1 MNPVAIYH
9 FFFLRLFFFKDS
21 LRRLTISR
29 LGWQKL
35 YYFKSIMNPVAIYHF
50 FSFKSFFVFFFI
62 IYWLSMIKWRFR
74 GGAVESF
81 FGAQQNGISAML
93 PECYQFA
100 LLGQLCL
107 DVGFGYV

>member
-1 MNPVAIYH
+1 LVVYDQMAI
-9 FFFLRLFFFKDS
+9 S
-21 LRRLTISR
+21 
-29 LGWQKL
+29 W
-35 YYFKSIMNPVAIYHF
+35 
-50 FSFKSFFVFFFI
+50 
-62 IYWLSMIKWRFR
+62 
-74 GGAVESF
+74 GAVESF

>member
-1 MNPVAIYH
+1 
-9 FFFLRLFFFKDS
+9 
-21 LRRLTISR
+21 
-29 LGWQKL
+29 
-35 YYFKSIMNPVAIYHF
+35 
-50 FSFKSFFVFFFI
+50 
-62 IYWLSMIKWRFR
+62 MIKWRFR

-107 DVGFGYV
+107 DVSFGYV